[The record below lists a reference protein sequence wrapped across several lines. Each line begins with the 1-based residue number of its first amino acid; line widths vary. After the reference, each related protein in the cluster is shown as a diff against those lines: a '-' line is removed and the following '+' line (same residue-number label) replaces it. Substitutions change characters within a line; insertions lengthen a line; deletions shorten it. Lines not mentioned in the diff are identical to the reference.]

1 MTPQEIKTTK
11 ITKHLIKKILTKHVQ
26 HTNLWGTCSSPNITV
41 NIVKYSEMQRFPL
54 QYSNSQSVV
63 LTQGIINFSYSVVY
77 WTPLSG
83 PPPGTT
89 LNAIPVTSFHW
100 KVAWNWLLRYF
111 FFIMG
116 LLPYHPFSIPAQASD
131 SSQVWSL
138 SFPRPLH
145 LAEVQSS
152 EIALEGTSWRHG
164 CRVREFW
171 KAGYCM
177 FCRYGKPFGSKAF
190 WTKSRKPWGN

>member
-111 FFIMG
+111 FFLSWGSYPITHSVFLHK
-116 LLPYHPFSIPAQASD
+116 LLT
-131 SSQVWSL
+131 V
-138 SFPRPLH
+138 PRCGHYPSPVPCTL
-145 LAEVQSS
+145 L
-152 EIALEGTSWRHG
+152 
-164 CRVREFW
+164 
-171 KAGYCM
+171 
-177 FCRYGKPFGSKAF
+177 
-190 WTKSRKPWGN
+190 KSRVQR